1 MNTKGSILVINP
13 MFVVCAVRL
22 SLVVLTWR
30 DIIHAGQLHLL
41 CEVCS
46 KAFTEAGKLKE
57 IKDDPH
63 TPFVCDVR
71 SMTFT
76 SSRNL
81 KRGKR
86 VRIGYKPF
94 PCEVCSKAFA
104 DTVDL
109 KRHKMVYSGHESFV
123 FDVCSKGFTWPIG
136 FHWCPWCEETQEGSH
151 PCNWKYK
158 ACTALTELMPQE
170 VTHLPCDG
178 APIWLEW

>member
-1 MNTKGSILVINP
+1 M
-13 MFVVCAVRL
+13 
-22 SLVVLTWR
+22 
-30 DIIHAGQLHLL
+30 
-41 CEVCS
+41 CS

-86 VRIGYKPF
+86 VCNGYKPF

-123 FDVCSKGFTWPIG
+123 FDVCSKGFTRPIG
-136 FHWCPWCEETQEGSH
+136 FHWCP
-151 PCNWKYK
+151 
-158 ACTALTELMPQE
+158 
-170 VTHLPCDG
+170 
-178 APIWLEW
+178 